1 MKPASSSGVP
11 QSLASR
17 PLGRT
22 SPIGFRRTVAAGV
35 VTLPS
40 PTAAIEEQARAF
52 GLGKLDSNSTCTY
65 YYRQLRNY
73 PKPDSGSERWCREQ
87 CV

>member
-1 MKPASSSGVP
+1 
-11 QSLASR
+11 
-17 PLGRT
+17 
-22 SPIGFRRTVAAGV
+22 V

-65 YYRQLRNY
+65 YYRAHWLH
-73 PKPDSGSERWCREQ
+73 GVERERIAVALIRMQ
-87 CV
+87 DA